1 MCEKFELLYIFQ
13 ALLEAHD
20 QVEEK
25 EFLPRLPDIAHEV
38 DEDDE
43 SVKVVR
49 LVKGNK
55 EPLV

>member
-1 MCEKFELLYIFQ
+1 M
-13 ALLEAHD
+13 EAHD
-20 QVEEK
+20 QVAEK